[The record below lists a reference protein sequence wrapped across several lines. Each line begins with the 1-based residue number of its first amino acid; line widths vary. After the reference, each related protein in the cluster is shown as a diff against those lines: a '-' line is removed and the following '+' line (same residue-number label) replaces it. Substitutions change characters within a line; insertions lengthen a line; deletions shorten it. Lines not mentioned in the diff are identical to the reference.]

1 MSLINKDRF
10 SHKDSLEMITI
21 NDTTRSF
28 VIPHIYLSYVL
39 HCSIEIRKTDSFVFV
54 FCFFKKTALTSCF
67 RLT

>member
-39 HCSIEIRKTDSFVFV
+39 HCSIEIRKTQILLFLFFVFLR
-54 FCFFKKTALTSCF
+54 KQL
-67 RLT
+67 

>member
-21 NDTTRSF
+21 NDTTPSF

-39 HCSIEIRKTDSFVFV
+39 HCSIEIRKTQILLFLFFVFLR
-54 FCFFKKTALTSCF
+54 KQL
-67 RLT
+67 